1 MKKYMRVALIITLIA
16 FMLCIC
22 GCGEVKDAQNKLEG
36 MLDTLK
42 KGDYVSALED
52 YVCDKE
58 ENRDF
63 LGCGDD
69 FSKEGYPAYD
79 AQKALFE
86 SIEYEVLGGKTTD
99 GGNIIFDVKI
109 TSLDLEPVADR
120 LVDLSETF
128 EFNYMEANGDEMDEE
143 EMQKAI
149 AESILLEQT
158 EIINEYLKSANKT
171 TRTYNVTVEACHN
184 GKVGWKIHLNDEFIN
199 ALAGGLYTKYGPVSE
214 K

>member
-1 MKKYMRVALIITLIA
+1 
-16 FMLCIC
+16 MLCIC

-99 GGNIIFDVKI
+99 GGNIIFDVKE
-109 TSLDLEPVADR
+109 S
-120 LVDLSETF
+120 
-128 EFNYMEANGDEMDEE
+128 
-143 EMQKAI
+143 KAHKFVQDI
-149 AESILLEQT
+149 WEKMKHEN
-158 EIINEYLKSANKT
+158 IN
-171 TRTYNVTVEACHN
+171 
-184 GKVGWKIHLNDEFIN
+184 
-199 ALAGGLYTKYGPVSE
+199 
-214 K
+214 